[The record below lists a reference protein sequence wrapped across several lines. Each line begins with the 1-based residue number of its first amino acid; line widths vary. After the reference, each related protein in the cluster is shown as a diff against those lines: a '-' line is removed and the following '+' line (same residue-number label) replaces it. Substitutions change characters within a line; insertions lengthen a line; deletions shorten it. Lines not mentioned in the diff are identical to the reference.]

1 MKGGGWV
8 EPGAPVAD
16 AVPQAPSAPSPQRD
30 ARQALR
36 LRRYLMAASTSLLA
50 AALLFICYWLGLLAL
65 ETALGGAALIGFFIA
80 LFFALFR
87 SGLNLRFRDPSLT
100 AEMILAAVLV
110 LAYLMYHAGPARAA
124 LSLFYPVALLFG
136 VLRLDTAR
144 LLALALVA
152 FGAHA
157 TVLALSGS
165 LWGLAASQGWMQ
177 LATLAIVLP
186 WFALMGGYVNKLRRR
201 LSDSNRR
208 LKDAVDRAESIAMR
222 DVLTGAYNRRHLLDV
237 LRREMARAQRV
248 AAPLAVC
255 MFDIDHFKRINDN
268 WGHAAG
274 DAVLRH
280 FATLATAGLRAVDVF
295 GRFGGEEFLL
305 ILPDTEAR
313 GAAVVAERI
322 RAAVEQCAFPGV
334 PAGHQ
339 VTATIGVAGRARE
352 ESADALVARAD
363 LALYRGKDAGRNR
376 VVESPAR

>member
-1 MKGGGWV
+1 MRGDGWV
-8 EPGAPVAD
+8 EPAAPEAS
-16 AVPQAPSAPSPQRD
+16 AGTQAPPQQRD

-36 LRRYLMAASTSLLA
+36 LKRYLMGASTSLLA
-50 AALLFICYWLGLLAL
+50 AAALFISHWLDLLPL
-65 ETALGGAALIGFFIA
+65 KTAVGGTALIGFFVV
-80 LFFALFR
+80 LFWGVFR

-100 AEMILAAVLV
+100 TEMILAAVLT
-110 LAYLMYHAGPARAA
+110 LAYVMYYAAPARGA

-136 VLRLDTAR
+136 VLRLETAR

-152 FGAHA
+152 FAAHA
-157 TVLALSGS
+157 TVLALSGA
-165 LWGLAASQGWMQ
+165 LGGRASAESWMQ

-186 WFALMGGYVNKLRRR
+186 WFAAMGGYVNKLRHR
-201 LSDSNRR
+201 LSDSNRQ
-208 LKDAVDRAESIAMR
+208 LKEAADRAEEIAMR

-237 LRREMARAQRV
+237 LRREISRAQRV
-248 AAPLAVC
+248 GAPLAVC
-255 MFDIDHFKRINDN
+255 LMDIDRFKSVNDN

-280 FATLATAGLRAVDVF
+280 FATLASAGLRAVDVF

-305 ILPDTEAR
+305 ILPDTDAH
-313 GAAVVAERI
+313 GAAAVAERI
-322 RAAVEQCAFPGV
+322 RAAVEQGAFPGV

-339 VTATIGVAGRARE
+339 LTVTIGVAGRSRE
-352 ESADALVARAD
+352 ETGDALLARAD

>member
-1 MKGGGWV
+1 M
-8 EPGAPVAD
+8 EPAAPEASAATQAPP
-16 AVPQAPSAPSPQRD
+16 AVPQQRD

-36 LRRYLMAASTSLLA
+36 LKRYLMGASTSLLA
-50 AALLFICYWLGLLAL
+50 AAALFICHGLGLLPLQVAV
-65 ETALGGAALIGFFIA
+65 GGSALIG
-80 LFFALFR
+80 LFVVLFWGVFR

-100 AEMILAAVLV
+100 TEMILAAVLT
-110 LAYLMYHAGPARAA
+110 LAYVMYHAAPARAA

-152 FGAHA
+152 FAAHT
-157 TVLALSGS
+157 TVLALSGA
-165 LWGLAASQGWMQ
+165 LAGPASAEGWMQ

-186 WFALMGGYVNKLRRR
+186 WFAAMGGYVNKLRRR
-201 LSDSNRR
+201 LSDSNRQ
-208 LKDAVDRAESIAMR
+208 LKEAADRAEEIAMR

-237 LRREMARAQRV
+237 LRREISRAQRV
-248 AAPLAVC
+248 GAPLAVC
-255 MFDIDHFKRINDN
+255 LMDIDHFKRVNDN

-280 FATLATAGLRAVDVF
+280 FATLASAGLRAVDVF

-305 ILPDTEAR
+305 ILPDTDAR
-313 GAAVVAERI
+313 GAAAVAERI
-322 RAAVEQCAFPGV
+322 RASVEQGAFPGV

-339 VTATIGVAGRARE
+339 LTVTIGVAGRNRE
-352 ESADALVARAD
+352 ETGDALLARAD

>member
-1 MKGGGWV
+1 MRGVGWV
-8 EPGAPVAD
+8 EPVAPEASVAPH
-16 AVPQAPSAPSPQRD
+16 AAPAQSPPES

-36 LRRYLMAASTSLLA
+36 LRRYLMGASTSLLA
-50 AALLFICYWLGLLAL
+50 AAALFICYWLGLLAL
-65 ETALGGAALIGFFIA
+65 KTAVGGAALIGFFVV
-80 LFFALFR
+80 LFYGLFR

-100 AEMILAAVLV
+100 AEMIFAAVLT
-110 LAYLMYHAGPARAA
+110 LAYLMYHAAPARGA

-152 FGAHA
+152 FVAHA

-165 LWGLAASQGWMQ
+165 LGGLAAADSWMQ

-186 WFALMGGYVNKLRRR
+186 WFAVMGGYVNKLRHR

-208 LKDAVDRAESIAMR
+208 LKEAVDRAEEIAMR
-222 DVLTGAYNRRHLLDV
+222 DVLTGTYNRRHLLDM
-237 LRREMARAQRV
+237 LRREISRAQRLG
-248 AAPLAVC
+248 APLAVC
-255 MFDIDHFKRINDN
+255 LFDLDHFKRINDN

-280 FATLATAGLRAVDVF
+280 FATVASTGLRAVDVF

-313 GAAVVAERI
+313 GAAAVAERI
-322 RAAVEQCAFPGV
+322 RAAAEQGAFPRMQ
-334 PAGHQ
+334 AGHQ
-339 VTATIGVAGRARE
+339 LTVTIGVAGRTRRRRQRPAGAR
-352 ESADALVARAD
+352 R
-363 LALYRGKDAGRNR
+363 LALHRAWKRAGTA
-376 VVESPAR
+376 S